1 MIHRMLSL
9 GPDNP
14 YGCGRC
20 GKVFNN
26 YKDFTEHVWVPLTA
40 WHMINEE
47 SEFEYYHDTDASAPL
62 LCASASTS
70 QPTRTF
76 KPLPAGAE
84 SQHVC
89 ESTVDTTG
97 QITAADDIMPEQHLP
112 KCNIYIEAGDWTFEQ
127 RAFVWYWM
135 ICQGKEKENVAAFL
149 KYTHGVSRNGAHTQE
164 MMAEQLSRGMWVV
177 FNAYVI
183 MENPKTY
190 PPFEKGDW
198 DAWMVLKDKGGR
210 LESKEAP
217 SDSRA
222 ENESEGQE
230 AGETTGTE
238 GSKGTAK
245 DDEADEGQS
254 QLLEAG
260 NEALSQ
266 GEVGT
271 QENPIALDDD

>member
-1 MIHRMLSL
+1 MVHRMLSL

-20 GKVFNN
+20 GEVFNN
-26 YKDFTEHVWVPLTA
+26 YEDFTEHVWVPLTA
-40 WHMINEE
+40 WHKINEE
-47 SEFEYYHDTDASAPL
+47 SEFEYYLDKDASAPL
-62 LCASASTS
+62 LCASASKS
-70 QPTRTF
+70 QPTRDS
-76 KPLPAGAE
+76 KPLPADAE

-135 ICQGKEKENVAAFL
+135 IFQGKKKEHVAAFL
-149 KYTHGVSRNGAHTQE
+149 KYTHGVSRNVTHTQE
-164 MMAEQLSRGMWVV
+164 MMVEQLSRGMWTV
-177 FNAYVI
+177 FDAYVP
-183 MENPKTY
+183 MANPKTY

-198 DAWMVLKDKGGR
+198 DAWMLLKNNAGR
-210 LESKEAP
+210 SKSKEPA

-222 ENESEGQE
+222 ENEGERQE
-230 AGETTGTE
+230 ARRGSGTE
-238 GSKGTAK
+238 GSEGTAE
-245 DDEADEGQS
+245 DDEAAEGQT
-254 QLLEAG
+254 QLVEAG

-266 GEVGT
+266 GEEGT